1 MTTFFINK
9 NLTSFT
15 NVNNI
20 EDIQFNEND
29 FIMFRSQQTLAK
41 IMELGLDPS
50 SVLTQSEME
59 QKNRAEK
66 FCEDIEILSAS
77 MKSSITQYIGYVASC
92 ASQMAYDDYYFN
104 VRKTN
109 DALYKEYK
117 TLLEDNKDLK
127 SQIKVQDNTVKA
139 LEEAQLAFRSASK
152 QIEELKSK
160 LADMEKE
167 KTKIQNQLAK
177 TTIANEKLQDKL
189 NNKGKK

>member
-1 MTTFFINK
+1 MSTFFINK
-9 NLTSFT
+9 NLVSFT
-15 NVNNI
+15 NNA
-20 EDIQFNEND
+20 EDMQFNEND
-29 FIMFRSQQTLAK
+29 FIMFRSQETFAK

-59 QKNRAEK
+59 QKQRAEK
-66 FCEDIEILSAS
+66 FFEDIEILSAS
-77 MKSSITQYIGYVASC
+77 MKSSITQYIGYIASC
-92 ASQMAYDDYYFN
+92 ASQMALDDFHFN
-104 VRKTN
+104 VRKAN
-109 DALYKEYK
+109 KDLYKEYK
-117 TLLEDNKDLK
+117 TLLEDNKNLK
-127 SQIKVQDNTVKA
+127 SQIKVQDNNVKA

-160 LADMEKE
+160 LEQLEKE